1 MSLTLAELR
10 DQLIYESA
18 MKLTRQRRARG
29 DWMIPITEPANRQN
43 VVHAVVTDPDALYR
57 EALKAMQVQEAQP
70 DQPQANKS
78 RWSDLTPE
86 QRAQRMAA
94 AHAAR
99 RTQTQR
105 SKQND
110 RQPTN

>member
-1 MSLTLAELR
+1 
-10 DQLIYESA
+10 
-18 MKLTRQRRARG
+18 
-29 DWMIPITEPANRQN
+29 
-43 VVHAVVTDPDALYR
+43 VHAVVTYPDALYR

-99 RTQTQR
+99 RNTNTKEQT
-105 SKQND
+105 K
-110 RQPTN
+110 